1 MLLQYSCSNY
11 RSIKDNVSFSM
22 IKVAGEASQNR
33 IMNFRK
39 MEVESVSAIYGAN
52 GSGKTN
58 FLLSLESMK
67 FLVEN
72 SLKFQ
77 PGQKIKIPIH
87 KLSDRKDASE
97 FSIQFTVGGVRYAYG
112 FSVIEGLIDEEYLY
126 HFLNGRQA
134 KIFER
139 KGLKIT
145 TGSRYKHSFGVSLE
159 VLKENRLFLSCA
171 ANYSRVI
178 EVSEAYMFFS
188 EGLVAYRVNVDEP
201 PMNNWHGYSVSLM
214 HENPEIKKQLLHVLN
229 LLGTG
234 IKDVRSERRIYSAEE
249 ISRTLPEPFRE
260 FILTPEIRERGV
272 VDLKAK
278 VVYPEFET
286 DLMTEE
292 GTGIQKLFQMI
303 CPLLDIIEKG
313 KVIFCDELETGLH
326 EAVVQQLIELFY
338 TLKPDSEAQL
348 IFTTHD
354 TGLLNSRLFRRG
366 QIWFTELRHE
376 RSTDLYS
383 LAEIKNVRKGENL
396 ERGYMQGKYG
406 AIPMLNTELLD
417 ILKKSQQETDSE

>member
-11 RSIKDNVSFSM
+11 RSIKDNVRFSM
-22 IKVAGEASQNR
+22 MKAAGEASQNR
-33 IMNFRK
+33 VMKFRN

-58 FLLSLESMK
+58 FLLSLETMK

-72 SLKFQ
+72 SIKFQ
-77 PGQKIKIPIH
+77 PGQKIKVPVH
-87 KLSDRKDASE
+87 KLSDPEDASE
-97 FSIQFTVGGVRYAYG
+97 FSIQFTVGRIRYAYG
-112 FSVIEGLIDEEYLY
+112 FSVIEGLVDEEYLY

-139 KGLKIT
+139 RGMKIIA
-145 TGSRYKHSFGVSLE
+145 GNRYRHSFGVSLE

-171 ANYSRVI
+171 ANYSRVP

-188 EGLVAYRVNVDEP
+188 EELVSYRVNVDEP
-201 PMNNWHGYSVSLM
+201 PTNNWYGYSVSLM
-214 HENPEIKKQLLHVLN
+214 HENPEIKNQLLNVLN
-229 LLGTG
+229 LFGTG

-249 ISRTLPEPFRE
+249 ISQTLPEQLRE
-260 FILTPEIRERGV
+260 LILTPEIRKNGI

-286 DLMTEE
+286 DLVTEE

-303 CPLLDIIEKG
+303 CPLLNILDEG

-326 EAVVQQLIELFY
+326 EAVVQQLIVLFY

-366 QIWFTELRHE
+366 QIWFTELKPG

-383 LAEIKNVRKGENL
+383 LAEIKNVRKSENL

-417 ILKKSQQETDSE
+417 ILKKSQQEADSE